1 MFVLLVL
8 LFFSFRYRIEFD
20 PDEGINAIKAAMVLR
35 GFDLY
40 REIWSDQPPFFTF
53 LLAGWFQAFGLK
65 LTAGRLLVLLFS
77 ASIVALGGFYVRRAG
92 GVLAAACAA
101 VLLFLLPFYL
111 RLSVSMM
118 IGLPAIA
125 LALASFVLLAEWHA
139 RPTTARL
146 VGSAVLLGLS
156 VLTKAFTV
164 ILLPIWVVGI
174 TAAVLR
180 DPGLQ
185 ATSRR
190 RWLWPAIWLL
200 VFAIIVGAA
209 AFFVVGTAN
218 LPQLVDVHLQASQT
232 DILPEGLVRRSLESY
247 LAESIPVL
255 LLAALGAWFALRRKE
270 WTALYLAAWI
280 VAGYALLAITRP
292 TWYHHQL
299 LITVP
304 AALLGSIG
312 IAGSIDLLR
321 RRPAGRAGAPEFAVG
336 LVGVGLLLACVVT
349 RVPGTVE
356 GLDSRL
362 PNLRRPA
369 DGEEAERSL
378 VALLSDHAAET
389 RWLYTDRPIFA
400 FLADLPVPPNLAVL
414 SQKRLLTG
422 QLTQEEIISTLE
434 AYSPE
439 MILNGRFTLPAV
451 EAYMRTRNFTRI
463 DSTEKYRLY
472 LRRPGP

>member
-1 MFVLLVL
+1 
-8 LFFSFRYRIEFD
+8 
-20 PDEGINAIKAAMVLR
+20 
-35 GFDLY
+35 
-40 REIWSDQPPFFTF
+40 
-53 LLAGWFQAFGLK
+53 
-65 LTAGRLLVLLFS
+65 
-77 ASIVALGGFYVRRAG
+77 
-92 GVLAAACAA
+92 
-101 VLLFLLPFYL
+101 
-111 RLSVSMM
+111 
-118 IGLPAIA
+118 
-125 LALASFVLLAEWHA
+125 
-139 RPTTARL
+139 
-146 VGSAVLLGLS
+146 
-156 VLTKAFTV
+156 
-164 ILLPIWVVGI
+164 
-174 TAAVLR
+174 
-180 DPGLQ
+180 
-185 ATSRR
+185 
-190 RWLWPAIWLL
+190 
-200 VFAIIVGAA
+200 
-209 AFFVVGTAN
+209 
-218 LPQLVDVHLQASQT
+218 LVDVHLQASQT